1 MIEVFEPTRIP
12 PPALA
17 WFVVAVHGRQES
29 RVTEGLAEAGIEA
42 WYPCS
47 TRWHRT
53 RKGREPRRQPLLAGY
68 VFVGLEL
75 DRFGEY
81 PFGRVVDIEGA
92 IAFLGGANPR
102 EIPFGE
108 PVADF
113 DTAHREGAQRTLWE
127 FRALEAMGVFDLTK
141 DSRAGRAAKAAKVVL
156 HSFVDLARAMATR
169 EEPEQH
175 RSAA

>member
-1 MIEVFEPTRIP
+1 MIHVLEPSRWEEQS
-12 PPALA
+12 LA
-17 WFVVAVHGRQES
+17 WFVVAVGGRQEA
-29 RVTEGLAEAGIEA
+29 RVADGLAEAGIDA
-42 WYPCS
+42 WYPCA

-81 PFGRVVDIEGA
+81 PFSRVVDIEGA

-113 DTAHREGAQRTLWE
+113 DMTHREGAQRTLWE

-156 HSFVDLARAMATR
+156 HSFVDLARAIATK
-169 EEPEQH
+169 E
-175 RSAA
+175 AA